1 MRQNLT
7 SICCGSS
14 NATCLV
20 YDYIKCG
27 AIFSWWSTHTIHRT
41 NPLQCLVSFNCQ
53 HRTCTWA
60 SVTGMDCSTTV
71 LITTLNFKWLL
82 FERRWPRFRF
92 FFFLFCSFLCFLL
105 IQVNLFSFIQFN
117 ASTHWH
123 WHCSS
128 PRLICARKIGLYDF
142 SWFKMKT

>member
-105 IQVNLFSFIQFN
+105 IQVNLFSNSIQCEHTLALTLLITAFN
-117 ASTHWH
+117 MCTKDWSV
-123 WHCSS
+123 
-128 PRLICARKIGLYDF
+128 
-142 SWFKMKT
+142 WFLVI

>member
-105 IQVNLFSFIQFN
+105 IQVNLFSNSIQCEHTLALTLLITVFN
-117 ASTHWH
+117 MCTKDWSV
-123 WHCSS
+123 
-128 PRLICARKIGLYDF
+128 
-142 SWFKMKT
+142 WFLVI